1 MKIDYRKNFPK
12 VITEISEKDKIIFDD
27 FMKVW
32 HKELNTKKRFNLIEN
47 FNHNYSAKSHLLSNF
62 KKKINTLELGCGI
75 GTHLNYE
82 NLQNQ
87 NYFVVD
93 IRKNMLE
100 VLKNKFNKISIIESD
115 IQKKMNFN
123 NEYFDR
129 INAIHVLEHLPD
141 LPACI
146 DEVYRLLNND
156 GIFQVVI
163 PCDPGIFYKI
173 CRNISAKRIFEK
185 KYKRNYD
192 DFIKREHINAPKE
205 ILGIINEKF
214 QIIDQNFFPF
224 KLPFININLCIGI
237 TCKKIL

>member
-1 MKIDYRKNFPK
+1 MKINFRKNFPK

-32 HKELNTKKRFNLIEN
+32 LEELNTKKRFNLIEN

-82 NLQNQ
+82 NLENQ

-93 IRKNMLE
+93 KRKNMLD
-100 VLKNKFNKISIIESD
+100 VLKTKFNKISIIESD
-115 IQKKMNFN
+115 IQKKMNFS

-141 LPACI
+141 LPSCI
-146 DEVYRLLNND
+146 DEVYRLLNKD

-163 PCDPGIFYKI
+163 PCDPGILYEI

-192 DFIKREHINAPKE
+192 DFIKREHINVPKE

-214 QIIDQNFFPF
+214 QIIDQNYFPF
-224 KLPFININLCIGI
+224 KIPFININLCLGI

>member
-1 MKIDYRKNFPK
+1 MKINFRKNFPK
-12 VITEISEKDKIIFDD
+12 VITEISKKDKIIFDD

-32 HKELNTKKRFNLIEN
+32 LEELNTKKRFNLIEN

-82 NLQNQ
+82 NLENQ

-93 IRKNMLE
+93 KRKNMLD
-100 VLKNKFNKISIIESD
+100 VLKTKFNKISIIESD
-115 IQKKMNFN
+115 IQKKMNFS

-141 LPACI
+141 LPSCI
-146 DEVYRLLNND
+146 DEVYRLLNKD

-163 PCDPGIFYKI
+163 PCDPGILYEI

-192 DFIKREHINAPKE
+192 DFIKREHINVPKE

-214 QIIDQNFFPF
+214 QIIDQNYFPF
-224 KLPFININLCIGI
+224 KIPFININLCLGI

>member
-1 MKIDYRKNFPK
+1 MKINFRKNFPK
-12 VITEISEKDKIIFDD
+12 VITKISNKDKIIFDD

-82 NLQNQ
+82 NLENQ

-100 VLKNKFNKISIIESD
+100 VLKTKFNTISIIESD

-146 DEVYRLLNND
+146 DEVYRLLNKD

-163 PCDPGIFYKI
+163 PCDPGIFYEI

-192 DFIKREHINAPKE
+192 DFIKREHINSPKE

-237 TCKKIL
+237 TCKKLS